1 MLGDK
6 RKIMKLDEFKDRL
19 FDVINETDNLP
30 IADIMVND
38 SENQIKVLLDDHTAF
53 TITCTDTGTWFL
65 KFPDKKP

>member
-30 IADIMVND
+30 IADIMTND
-38 SENQIKVLLDDHTAF
+38 KENQIKVLLDDHTAF
-53 TITCTDTGTWFL
+53 TVTCADTGTWFL
-65 KFPDKKP
+65 QFPDRKP